1 MFFLTN
7 MISNATKIHFLTR
20 LLDRDLL
27 VLLIKVLS
35 SASSKRLLTNSMEAL
50 AAFFR
55 HDRAQALKEEG
66 SSIRDYFEAA
76 GGVEALAKCQT
87 HMNGDV

>member
-76 GGVEALAKCQT
+76 GGVEALSKC
-87 HMNGDV
+87 